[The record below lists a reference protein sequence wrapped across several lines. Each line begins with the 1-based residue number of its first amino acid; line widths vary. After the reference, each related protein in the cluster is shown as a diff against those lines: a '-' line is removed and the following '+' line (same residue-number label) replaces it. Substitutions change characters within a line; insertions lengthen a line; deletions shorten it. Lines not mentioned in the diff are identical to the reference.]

1 MLFTGEAHLIIPI
14 GDQGETSDVKLVFD
28 DCWGNFGSFE
38 AGSEDEANDMI
49 RRTIHLEFPVIM
61 SAVEEIQTQVWIE

>member
-28 DCWGNFGSFE
+28 DYWGNFGSFE
-38 AGSEDEANDMI
+38 AGTEGEAEDMI
-49 RRTIHLEFPVIM
+49 RRTIECEFSHIM
-61 SAVEEIQTQVWIE
+61 GEVEEIQTQVWVE